1 METSLLPKE
10 VREGSENLPLNSPS
24 VPFKI
29 SANDL
34 TNIVNKYKERDENMQ
49 DIAYFNEQGGIN
61 GLLEALQTDKT
72 NGISSKEGRE
82 EHFGSNK
89 VFQKPPPTFCDFV
102 KEAFSDKMIIILI
115 FCSIFEI
122 GISVYYRVS
131 GNEPDNKDFIDG
143 ISIIIAI
150 IVVVSVGSITNYK
163 KEMKFHDLNN
173 VQNGTTTYDVIR
185 NGTPMKLISDD
196 ILVGD
201 LIKINYG
208 EILPAD
214 MLMIEGNGIKIDESS
229 LTGESNAMSKKPYEK
244 CKEEMEQG
252 NNNPSSM
259 ILLSGTNVIEG
270 AGTAIAIAIGEHSQK
285 GIIRGTIDNAQEGNQ
300 TPLELKLNKIADL
313 IGYFG
318 LGSAVVTL
326 IALVIQMI
334 YRYAAGKE
342 EFQVSNMLST
352 LLKIAILCV
361 SIIVVAIPEGLP
373 LAVTLSLAFSIKKL
387 MDNNNLV
394 RKMHACETM
403 GGATVICTDKTGT
416 LTLNLMFVTR
426 LVTSNERIVINPTM
440 NIGEIG
446 VEKGKKAN
454 KEEGRKK
461 REDHSSIIENEEY
474 WDVLYTAI
482 ALNVDCTINKLSKPD
497 LNGDTEKFDTKNKTD
512 QGFIEFLYQYRSP
525 ISVKKELYLS
535 NPELYQ
541 ISPFDSKKKRMTTY
555 VKNENFPTGY
565 RLFTKGGSENAM
577 VYSNRYINK
586 NTGKIEDLT
595 EETKNFINNE
605 IIEMNKK
612 MMRTLYLCYK
622 DIDEREYENINE
634 PDQDGLLPDQKDL
647 IFIGIFGL
655 QDSLRPGVQNSVV
668 RCHNAGV
675 RVIMVTGDNIIT
687 ATAIAK
693 DCNIFPEKIDLDN
706 LRDKDVEKNPSE
718 INDPD
723 KKAGHIE
730 QLLNVKPYAMTG
742 NSFYSAIG
750 GLFCQTCGS
759 DTNLCKCPKSEA
771 EAEEIAKKEKGVKKP
786 IKKDAI
792 RNMEN
797 FTKISTNL
805 LVMARSQ
812 PIHKYALVLG
822 LKELGNVVAVTGDG
836 TNDAPALSKS
846 DVGFSMNDGTDI
858 AKEASDIILMD
869 NNFSSIVIA
878 MIYGR
883 SIYENLR
890 KFLQFQLTVNFCAC
904 ILVFLCSCIG
914 NETPLA
920 SIQMLWVNL
929 IMDSLGSLALAT
941 EPPYDELL
949 ERKPTNKT
957 ESIINGRM
965 WKHIIFQSV
974 LEIIILLILY
984 LYAPKFI
991 NESESSDLYQLAQS
1005 MLNCFGVLEPV
1016 ENDENNKTAVN
1027 LLPGNVTNQHRILY
1041 GNEEKWY
1048 KEILWLDASM
1058 LNCTDNLENITSENY
1073 TYCSNMPNITN
1084 CSLIFKDWNNP
1095 KNLQQA
1101 YNNYISHFGGTTHM
1115 TLIFDVF
1122 VIYTLFNQINCRII
1136 DDSLNTFKRI
1146 TRAKLFCI
1154 VTLAELAIQILISQ
1168 VGNIVFHCVDHGL
1181 SGMQWLICLGFS
1193 ISTIL
1198 FNFIIKFIPLE
1209 RFINRFTRG
1218 QEQKSAEQATS
1229 TIMEMVNQNLKE

>member
-1 METSLLPKE
+1 MEDGLLPSEIKDAGYTQKS
-10 VREGSENLPLNSPS
+10 GS
-24 VPFKI
+24 FGI
-29 SANDL
+29 SAQDL
-34 TNIVNKYKERDENMQ
+34 TEIVNKYKERDENMQ
-49 DIAYFNEQGGIN
+49 DINYFAQQGGIDS
-61 GLLEALQTDKT
+61 LLQKVQTDKT
-72 NGISSKEGRE
+72 KGIASKDGRE

-89 VFQKPPPTFCDFV
+89 VFRKPPPTFCDFI
-102 KEAFSDKMIIILI
+102 KEAFQDKMIIILI

-122 GISVYYRVS
+122 GISIYYRVS
-131 GNEPDNKDFIDG
+131 EEEPDNKDFIDG
-143 ISIIIAI
+143 LSIIVAI

-163 KEMKFHDLNN
+163 KEMKFHDLNDI
-173 VQNGTTTYDVIR
+173 QNGTTTYDVIR
-185 NGTPMKLISDD
+185 NGIPEKIISDE

-201 LIKINYG
+201 LVKINYG

-229 LTGESNAMSKKPYEK
+229 LTGESNAMTKKPYEK
-244 CKEEMEQG
+244 CKDEMEQG
-252 NNNPSSM
+252 NRNPSSM

-285 GIIRGTIDNAQEGNQ
+285 GIIRGTIDNAQEDNK
-300 TPLELKLNKIADL
+300 TPLEMKLDKIANL

-318 LGSAVVTL
+318 LGSALVTL

-334 YRYAAGKE
+334 MKYSKE
-342 EFQVSNMLST
+342 FDFSDMLST
-352 LLKIAILCV
+352 LLKIVILCV

-373 LAVTLSLAFSIKKL
+373 LAVTLSLAFSIKRL

-403 GGATVICTDKTGT
+403 GGANVICTDKTGT

-426 LVTSNERIVINPTM
+426 LITSNERIVINPTATVAQV
-440 NIGEIG
+440 G
-446 VEKGKKAN
+446 VSNSKKGTPTTTAKRR
-454 KEEGRKK
+454 EE
-461 REDHSSIIENEEY
+461 HSTIIQNDQY

-482 ALNVDCTINKLSKPD
+482 ALNVDCTITKLSAPD
-497 LNGDTEKFDTKNKTD
+497 SNGDTETFDTKNKTD
-512 QGFIEFLYQYRSP
+512 KGFIEFLYQFKSP
-525 ISVKKELYLS
+525 VSVKKELYLS

-565 RLFTKGGSENAM
+565 RLFTKGGAENAM
-577 VYSNRYINK
+577 VYCNRYINK
-586 NTGKIEDLT
+586 NTGQVENLT

-605 IIEMNKK
+605 INEMNKK
-612 MMRTLYLCYK
+612 MMRTLYLSYK

-634 PDQDGLLPDQKDL
+634 EDENHLLVDQKDL

-675 RVIMVTGDNIIT
+675 RVIMVTGDNLIT

-706 LRDKDVEKNPSE
+706 LRLKDVEVNPSE
-718 INDPD
+718 INDPEKRED
-723 KKAGHIE
+723 HIK
-730 QLLNVKPYAMTG
+730 QLLTVKPYAMTG
-742 NSFYSAIG
+742 NSFYSSIE
-750 GLFCQTCGS
+750 GLFCKTCGKE
-759 DTNLCKCPKSEA
+759 TNLCKCPKSEA
-771 EAEEIAKKEKGVKKP
+771 EAEEMAKKGQPKLPV
-786 IKKDAI
+786 KKDAI
-792 RNMEN
+792 KNMES
-797 FTKISTNL
+797 FKKISTNL

-904 ILVFLCSCIG
+904 ILVFLCSIIG

-965 WKHIIFQSV
+965 WKHIVLQSIFQ
-974 LEIIILLILY
+974 IIILLIIY
-984 LYAPKFI
+984 LLAPKFVP
-991 NESESSDLYQLAQS
+991 EEKDDLKEIALTIVE
-1005 MLNCFGVLEPV
+1005 CFGQLPGP
-1016 ENDENNKTAVN
+1016 ENDTSK
-1027 LLPGNVTNQHRILY
+1027 ILY
-1041 GNEEKWY
+1041 GKEKDWY
-1048 KEILWLDASM
+1048 DKVLFINKSECLEFYEHW
-1058 LNCTDNLENITSENY
+1058 NKPDNLQ
-1073 TYCSNMPNITN
+1073 
-1084 CSLIFKDWNNP
+1084 K
-1095 KNLQQA
+1095 A
-1101 YNNYISHFGGTTHM
+1101 YNNYISEFGGSTHM
-1115 TLIFDVF
+1115 TLIFDIF
-1122 VIYTLFNQINCRII
+1122 VLYTLFNQINCRII

-1146 TRAKLFCI
+1146 SNAKLFII

-1168 VGNIVFHCVDHGL
+1168 IGKIVFHCVNGGL
-1181 SGMQWLICLGFS
+1181 YPIQWLICLGFS
-1193 ISTIL
+1193 ISTML
-1198 FNFIIKFIPLE
+1198 FNLLIKFIPLQKL
-1209 RFINRFTRG
+1209 IDPCTKG
-1218 QEQKSAEQATS
+1218 QTQQNAEQASS
-1229 TIMEMVNQNLKE
+1229 TIMEMVNQNLRD

>member
-1 METSLLPKE
+1 MEEALLPDETKETSEIFPTSKSGQKT
-10 VREGSENLPLNSPS
+10 GSFN
-24 VPFKI
+24 I
-29 SANDL
+29 SAQEL
-34 TNIVNKYKERDENMQ
+34 TDIVNKYKERDENMQ
-49 DIAYFNEQGGIN
+49 DIKYFSQQGGIN
-61 GLLEALQTDKT
+61 KLLEALQTDKI

-89 VFQKPPPTFCDFV
+89 VFRKSPPTFCDFV
-102 KEAFSDKMIIILI
+102 KEAFEDKMIIILI

-122 GISVYYRVS
+122 GISIYYILS
-131 GNEPDNKDFIDG
+131 GEEPDNKDYIDG
-143 ISIIIAI
+143 ISIIVAI
-150 IVVVSVGSITNYK
+150 FVVVSVGSITNYK

-173 VQNGTTTYDVIR
+173 IQNGTTTYDIIR
-185 NGTPMKLISDD
+185 NGKPEKIISDE

-208 EILPAD
+208 DILPAD

-229 LTGESNAMSKKPYEK
+229 LTGESNAMTKKPYEK
-244 CKEEMEQG
+244 CKEEFDQG

-270 AGTAIAIAIGEHSQK
+270 AGTAISIAIGEHSQK
-285 GIIRGTIDNAQEGNQ
+285 GIIRGTIDNAQEDNK

-318 LGSAVVTL
+318 LGSAIFTL
-326 IALVIQMI
+326 IALVGQMI
-334 YRYAAGKE
+334 YRYCSGKE
-342 EFQVSNMLST
+342 KFELSDMFST
-352 LLKIAILCV
+352 ILNIVILCV

-373 LAVTLSLAFSIKKL
+373 LAVTLSLSFSIKKL

-403 GGATVICTDKTGT
+403 GGANVICTDKTGT
-416 LTLNLMFVTR
+416 LTLNLMSVTR
-426 LVTSNERIVINPTM
+426 LVTSNERIVINPIV
-440 NIGEIG
+440 NDEKIG
-446 VEKGKKAN
+446 VEGTKKKAKADAGKK
-454 KEEGRKK
+454 R
-461 REDHSSIIENEEY
+461 REDHSSIIENDQY
-474 WDVLYTAI
+474 WDILYTSI
-482 ALNVDCTINKLSKPD
+482 SLNVDCTINKLSQPD
-497 LNGDTEKFDTKNKTD
+497 SNGDIETFDTKNKTD
-512 QGFIEFLYQYRSP
+512 KGFIEFLYQYKSP

-535 NPELYQ
+535 NPEFYQ

-565 RLFTKGGSENAM
+565 RLFTKGGAENAM
-577 VYSNRYINK
+577 IYCNRYINK
-586 NTGKIEDLT
+586 NTGEVEELT
-595 EETKNFINNE
+595 EENKNFINNE
-605 IIEMNKK
+605 IHEMNKK
-612 MMRTLYLCYK
+612 MMRTLYLSYR
-622 DIDEREYENINE
+622 DIDEKDYGNIDAIDEN
-634 PDQDGLLPDQKDL
+634 GLLIDQKNL

-655 QDSLRPGVQNSVV
+655 QDSLRPGVHNSVV

-706 LRDKDVEKNPSE
+706 LRDKDIEKNPSE
-718 INDPD
+718 INDPE
-723 KKAGHIE
+723 KRSQHIE
-730 QLLNVKPYAMTG
+730 QLLTVRPYAITG
-742 NSFYSAIG
+742 NSFYSAIE
-750 GLFCQTCGS
+750 GLFCITCGNE
-759 DTNLCKCPKSEA
+759 TNLCKCPKSEA
-771 EAEEIAKKEKGVKKP
+771 EAEELAKKGQPKLPV
-786 IKKDAI
+786 KKDAI
-792 RNMEN
+792 KNIEA
-797 FTKISTNL
+797 FAKISTNL

-869 NNFSSIVIA
+869 NHFSSIVIA

-890 KFLQFQLTVNFCAC
+890 KFLQFQLTVNFGAC

-914 NETPLA
+914 SETPLA

-949 ERKPTNKT
+949 ERKPTNKN

-965 WKHIIFQSV
+965 WKHIIFQSIF
-974 LEIIILLILY
+974 EIIILLILY
-984 LYAPKFI
+984 LKAPDFI
-991 NESESSDLYQLAQS
+991 EENKGSDLYNVAVKIYD
-1005 MLNCFGVLEPV
+1005 CFGI
-1016 ENDENNKTAVN
+1016 NGTHY
-1027 LLPGNVTNQHRILY
+1027 LPGKKTDINKILY
-1041 GNEEKWY
+1041 GREEKWL
-1048 KEILWLDASM
+1048 KEIIFFNESDKDISFCM
-1058 LNCTDNLENITSENY
+1058 NQQNCTDLNKCKNCGNY
-1073 TYCSNMPNITN
+1073 TN
-1084 CSLIFKDWNNP
+1084 CTKLYLDWNSP
-1095 KNLQQA
+1095 ENLQES
-1101 YNNYISHFGGTTHM
+1101 YNNYLSQYGGTTHM

-1136 DDSLNTFKRI
+1136 DDSLNIFKRI
-1146 TRAKLFCI
+1146 SKGTLFCI
-1154 VTLAELAIQILISQ
+1154 VTLSELVIQIAISQ
-1168 VGNIVFHCVDHGL
+1168 IGGIIFHCVIHGL
-1181 SGMQWLICLGFS
+1181 NLTQWLYCIGFS
-1193 ISTIL
+1193 ITTII
-1198 FNFIIKFIPLE
+1198 FNLIIKFIPLE
-1209 RFINRFTRG
+1209 KLIDPCTKGKIQQN
-1218 QEQKSAEQATS
+1218 AEHANS
-1229 TIMEMVNQNLKE
+1229 TIMDMINQNLKD

>member
-1 METSLLPKE
+1 METALLNNDEPSS
-10 VREGSENLPLNSPS
+10 REGM
-24 VPFKI
+24 FGI
-29 SANDL
+29 SAQDL

-49 DIAYFNEQGGIN
+49 DISYFNDQGGIN
-61 GLLEALQTDKT
+61 NILSALKTDKT
-72 NGISSKEGRE
+72 SGISSIEGRE
-82 EHFGSNK
+82 EVFGSNK
-89 VFQKPPPTFCDFV
+89 VFKKPPPTFCDFI

-122 GISVYYRVS
+122 GISIYYITSKV
-131 GNEPDNKDFIDG
+131 EPDNTDWIDG
-143 ISIIIAI
+143 CSIIVAI
-150 IVVVSVGSITNYK
+150 IVVVSVGSITNYR
-163 KEMKFHDLNN
+163 KEMKFHDLNDI
-173 VQNGTTTYDVIR
+173 QSGQTKYDIIR
-185 NGTPMKLISDD
+185 NGVPTKIIADD

-201 LIKINYG
+201 LMKINYG

-214 MLMIEGNGIKIDESS
+214 MLMIEGNGIKIDESA

-285 GIIRGTIDNAQEGNQ
+285 GIIRGTIDNAQEDNK
-300 TPLELKLNKIADL
+300 TPLEIKLDKIANL

-318 LGSAVVTL
+318 LGSAIITL

-334 YRYAAGKE
+334 IRFSKGEE
-342 EFQVSNMLST
+342 EFTFSNLFST
-352 LLKIAILCV
+352 LLNIAILCV

-373 LAVTLSLAFSIKKL
+373 LAVTLSLAFSIKRL

-403 GGATVICTDKTGT
+403 GGANVICTDKTGT
-416 LTLNLMFVTR
+416 LTLNLMFVR
-426 LVTSNERIVINPTM
+426 RIITSNEKIDIQTTAK
-440 NIGEIG
+440 ISDIG
-446 VEKGKKAN
+446 VDKKKGNQVMAKIRA
-454 KEEGRKK
+454 E
-461 REDHSSIIENEEY
+461 HSEIINNEEY
-474 WDVLYTAI
+474 WDILYTAI
-482 ALNVDCTINKLSKPD
+482 ALNVDCTINKLDKPD
-497 LNGDTEKFDTKNKTD
+497 KNGDMETFDTKNKTD
-512 QGFIEFLYQYRSP
+512 QGFIEFLYQFRSP
-525 ISVKKELYLS
+525 VSAKKELYLS
-535 NPELYQ
+535 NPENYQ

-565 RLFTKGGSENAM
+565 RLFTKGGAENAM

-586 NTGKIEDLT
+586 NNGQVEELT
-595 EETKNFINNE
+595 EETRNFVNHE
-605 IIEMNKK
+605 IEEMNKK
-612 MMRTLYLCYK
+612 MMRTLYLCYR

-634 PDQDGLLPDQKDL
+634 PDENGLLIDQKNL

-655 QDSLRPGVQNSVV
+655 QDTLRPGVQNSVV

-718 INDPD
+718 INDPE
-723 KKAGHIE
+723 KRAGHIE
-730 QLLNVKPYAMTG
+730 QLLNVRPYAMTG
-742 NSFYSAIG
+742 NSFYSSIE
-750 GLFCQTCGS
+750 GLFCKSCGK
-759 DTNLCKCPKSEA
+759 DINVCKCPKSEA
-771 EAEEIAKKEKGVKKP
+771 EAEELAKHGQPKLPVR
-786 IKKDAI
+786 KDAI
-792 RNMEN
+792 RNMGN
-797 FTKISTNL
+797 FARISTNL

-869 NNFSSIVIA
+869 NNFSSIVVA

-941 EPPYDELL
+941 EPPYEELL
-949 ERKPTNKT
+949 QRKPTNKT

-965 WKHIIFQSV
+965 WKHIILQS
-974 LEIIILLILY
+974 LLQIILLLVLY
-984 LYAPKFI
+984 LFAPKFI
-991 NESESSDLYQLAQS
+991 KETKNGELHIFA
-1005 MLNCFGVLEPV
+1005 
-1016 ENDENNKTAVN
+1016 ENLKKCYG
-1027 LLPGNVTNQHRILY
+1027 LPGNAEDAENILNGREKEWRNDIKY
-1041 GNEEKWY
+1041 QFLNFTLDNTTDENTTKKYNECTSFY
-1048 KEILWLDASM
+1048 KEY
-1058 LNCTDNLENITSENY
+1058 ENHEDLQHLY
-1073 TYCSNMPNITN
+1073 PTY
-1084 CSLIFKDWNNP
+1084 LK
-1095 KNLQQA
+1095 A
-1101 YNNYISHFGGTTHM
+1101 FGGTSHM

-1136 DDSLNTFKRI
+1136 DDSFNTFKRI
-1146 TRAKLFCI
+1146 SKGTLFCI
-1154 VTLAELAIQILISQ
+1154 VTLSELLIQIAISKF
-1168 VGNIVFHCVDHGL
+1168 GRIVFHCVNWGL
-1181 SGMQWLICLGFS
+1181 NIEQALYCLGFS
-1193 ISTIL
+1193 ISTMV
-1198 FNFIIKFIPLE
+1198 FNAIIKLIPLE
-1209 RFINRFTRG
+1209 KIIDPFTKG
-1218 QEQKSAEQATS
+1218 QTQLEAEKASS
-1229 TIMEMVNQNLKE
+1229 TIMEMVNQNLKD